1 MKGLVRFLGRR
12 LVFLVPQ
19 LFGILLVS
27 FLLIKTIPGDP
38 AVLMLGPMATPDAL
52 DEVRRNLGLDQSMPV
67 QFAIYIRNLFSGDLG
82 TSWQTTRPVLDDL
95 IERFPATLELVTL
108 GLLTAIVIGVMLGM
122 ASAFR
127 ENGILAKIADIYG
140 LLAGALPDFWL
151 GLVLVFFFYTL
162 FQIVPPPLGRLD
174 LAVLAPPTVTGWLT
188 IDSIL
193 DRNWDA
199 LKSALAHLVLPVL
212 TLGLINAGPILKM
225 TQSSMEQ
232 MLDADFSCY
241 ETLLGLPRR
250 RVVMS
255 ALHNAL
261 PSVITIISV
270 LYGYLLGGAVLV
282 EIVFSWGGAGQYA
295 VQGVLNADIYPVLGF
310 VLFAAVFSLVV
321 YLLVDLIYFA
331 IDPRIGR

>member
-1 MKGLVRFLGRR
+1 MI
-12 LVFLVPQ
+12 FLVPQ

-52 DEVRRNLGLDQSMPV
+52 DEVRRNLGLDQPLPV
-67 QFAIYIRNLFSGDLG
+67 QFVIYIRDLFTGDLG

-108 GLLTAIVIGVMLGM
+108 GLLTAIVIGVTLGM
-122 ASAFR
+122 ASAFK
-127 ENGILAKIADIYG
+127 ENGIVAKIADIYG

-151 GLVLVFFFYTL
+151 GLVLVFFFYTI

-174 LAVLAPPTVTGWLT
+174 LAVFAPPTVTGWLT

-193 DRNWDA
+193 DNNWDA
-199 LKSALAHLVLPVL
+199 FWSATAHLVLPVL

-232 MLDADFSCY
+232 MLNSDFSRY
-241 ETLLGLPRR
+241 ETICGLTRTT
-250 RVVMS
+250 VVMS
-255 ALHNAL
+255 ALHNAA
-261 PSVITIISV
+261 PSIITIISV

-310 VLFAAVFSLVV
+310 VLFAAVFSLIV
-321 YLLVDLIYFA
+321 YLIVDLVYFA